1 MVQMSGSKKT
11 TYEENAG
18 WLQYTNDPD
27 AGAGVN
33 IYIFDMAFS
42 LSMEF
47 LEAEPEV
54 SMTISRMIPHRM

>member
-1 MVQMSGSKKT
+1 M
-11 TYEENAG
+11 
-18 WLQYTNDPD
+18 NDPD

-33 IYIFDMAFS
+33 IYIFDLAFS
-42 LSMEF
+42 LSMKF